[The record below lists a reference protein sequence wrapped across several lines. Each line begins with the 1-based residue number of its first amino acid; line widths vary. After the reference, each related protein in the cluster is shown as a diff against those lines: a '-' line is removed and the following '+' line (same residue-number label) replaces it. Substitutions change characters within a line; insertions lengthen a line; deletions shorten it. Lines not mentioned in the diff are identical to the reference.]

1 MMQTHYINVYNPF
14 FILSRSSTDEAH
26 WSFGPIMT
34 ATAPNDTSKEIVCSV
49 CANPQPTFLWT
60 FKKKSLRKGIQVVGN
75 KIILDHVTRD
85 DFGVYQ
91 CMANNIVN
99 GEDRMAV
106 FEVTL
111 VERGKFYS
119 VCVILQDQN
128 NLESL
133 LKIWCS
139 ISMSDYNFNL
149 AFSVTLFVLYYTYNS
164 DYSQTVSFCIKIMQS
179 LLRQHV
185 NLLCLQQI
193 ECNVLCYAFFS

>member
-1 MMQTHYINVYNPF
+1 MFFLTMIETHCINVYNPS

-26 WSFGPIMT
+26 WSGGHTLT
-34 ATAPNDTSKEIVCSV
+34 ATDPNDTSKEIVCSV

-60 FKKKSLRKGIQVVGN
+60 FKNESLRKGIQVVGN

-119 VCVILQDQN
+119 LRVINQDH
-128 NLESL
+128 
-133 LKIWCS
+133 KHVI
-139 ISMSDYNFNL
+139 I
-149 AFSVTLFVLYYTYNS
+149 V
-164 DYSQTVSFCIKIMQS
+164 IK
-179 LLRQHV
+179 
-185 NLLCLQQI
+185 
-193 ECNVLCYAFFS
+193 NVV